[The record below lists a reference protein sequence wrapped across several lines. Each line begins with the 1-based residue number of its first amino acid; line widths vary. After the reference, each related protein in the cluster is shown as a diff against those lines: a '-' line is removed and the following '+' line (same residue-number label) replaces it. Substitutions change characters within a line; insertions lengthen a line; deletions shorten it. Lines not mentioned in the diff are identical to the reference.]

1 MGCRPRPKT
10 HRLPL
15 MSSPQRRL
23 GDLPQRVSNFLQRV
37 SNLQRLVVNLPR
49 LASSHRQSR

>member
-15 MSSPQRRL
+15 MSSPYRLVGNHPQRVSNL
-23 GDLPQRVSNFLQRV
+23 PWLVGDLPQRVT
-37 SNLQRLVVNLPR
+37 NLLR
-49 LASSHRQSR
+49 LASSHRQPR